1 MALAD
6 EGSGEELAEVA
17 EADDADFELGGG
29 SEVRSE
35 LRLIVVDLRGVDGSD
50 FETAVAV
57 AAVAAEREGRR
68 WGGERENVEESAR
81 ERGRFGRREMER

>member
-50 FETAVAV
+50 FETAVA
-57 AAVAAEREGRR
+57 AVAAEREGRR

-81 ERGRFGRREMER
+81 ERGRFGRRGMER

>member
-17 EADDADFELGGG
+17 EANDANFELGGG
-29 SEVRSE
+29 SEVGGE
-35 LRLIVVDLRGVDGSD
+35 LRLVVVELRGVDGSD
-50 FETAVAV
+50 FETAAAAV
-57 AAVAAEREGRR
+57 AAVAEGRR

-81 ERGRFGRREMER
+81 ERGRFRRREMER

>member
-29 SEVRSE
+29 SEVGGE
-35 LRLIVVDLRGVDGSD
+35 LRLVVVELRGVDGSD
-50 FETAVAV
+50 FETAVAT
-57 AAVAAEREGRR
+57 VAAEREGRR
-68 WGGERENVEESAR
+68 WGGEGENVEESAR